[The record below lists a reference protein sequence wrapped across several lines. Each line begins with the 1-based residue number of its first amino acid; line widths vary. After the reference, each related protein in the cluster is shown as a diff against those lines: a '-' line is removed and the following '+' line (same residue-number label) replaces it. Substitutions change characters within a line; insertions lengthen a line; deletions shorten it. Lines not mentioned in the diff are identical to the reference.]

1 MTSFFLKLTLRGS
14 VLSLDGEQCI
24 TDVATQT
31 IGEITTSK
39 KNNGGYLSGISL
51 SSVIVPEH
59 LKNIIESSEQCGVEL
74 GQKLLTQGASEILKQ
89 AREKNAE
96 T

>member
-1 MTSFFLKLTLRGS
+1 M
-14 VLSLDGEQCI
+14 LSLDGEQCI

-31 IGEITTSK
+31 IGEITTSNK
-39 KNNGGYLSGISL
+39 NGGYLSGISL